1 MSLLTSDDLSQ
12 QALIEHD
19 LLGYLVAGLR
29 AAVQWRVAGEDFSRK
44 LSTLRFISRSFR
56 RHLER
61 VMDLEEF
68 DGYLDEVAARSPQ
81 LGRQVDRL
89 RGEHGWFREAS
100 RRSVHRLEQA
110 SPADAVEFARICDDL
125 VELLDRVEAHSRKE
139 MQLLL
144 EAFDRDIG
152 GEG

>member
-1 MSLLTSDDLSQ
+1 MTVLTSDDLSQ
-12 QALIEHD
+12 QALIEND

-61 VMDLEEF
+61 LLDLEEF
-68 DGYLDEVAARSPQ
+68 DGYLDEVAARTPQ

-89 RGEHGWFREAS
+89 RGQHAWFREAT
-100 RRSVHRLEQA
+100 RRAVHRLEQA
-110 SPADAVEFARICDDL
+110 SPADAVEFARICDAL
-125 VELLDRVEAHSRKE
+125 GGLLDRVEAHTRQE
-139 MQLLL
+139 VRLLQ

>member
-1 MSLLTSDDLSQ
+1 MTLLTSDDLAQ
-12 QALIEHD
+12 QALIENN

-44 LSTLRFISRSFR
+44 LSTLRFISRSFQ

-61 VMDLEEF
+61 LLDLEEF
-68 DGYLDEVAARSPQ
+68 DGYLDEVAATSPQ

-89 RGEHGWFREAS
+89 RGEHGWFREAT
-100 RRSVHRLEQA
+100 RRAVHRLEQA
-110 SPADAVEFARICDDL
+110 SPGDPAEFTGICADLA
-125 VELLDRVEAHSRKE
+125 ELLNRVGEHSRQE
-139 MQLLL
+139 VRLLQ